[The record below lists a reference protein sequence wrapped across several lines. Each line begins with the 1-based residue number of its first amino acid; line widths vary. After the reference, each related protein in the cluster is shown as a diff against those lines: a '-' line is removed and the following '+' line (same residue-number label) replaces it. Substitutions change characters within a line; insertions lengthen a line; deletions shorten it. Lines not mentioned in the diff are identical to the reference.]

1 MYIRVGLRDWPFHS
15 SIEPQPLLFHCFLQS
30 LYVRERTSQVSELLL
45 KTAEK
50 CAQGMKVLSPHNP
63 HQYPSDRLRSQLLGQ
78 RQSVPFSL
86 SRNMHQLQTIPF
98 SVQLLKVDWQQ
109 WGASLMLTSDFHYHY
124 IQTLHIL
131 FLSLALPSKLLRHCP
146 FWFVLF

>member
-1 MYIRVGLRDWPFHS
+1 MYKLCLWFQRTRSASQAFLGNSIYFVKAISVFDLKEWPDSDMGRWSLGTACDVGRWGNMYIRVGLGDWPFHS

-63 HQYPSDRLRSQLLGQ
+63 HQYPSDRLRSSLLGQ

-86 SRNMHQLQTIPF
+86 SRNMH
-98 SVQLLKVDWQQ
+98 
-109 WGASLMLTSDFHYHY
+109 
-124 IQTLHIL
+124 
-131 FLSLALPSKLLRHCP
+131 
-146 FWFVLF
+146 